1 MIKRLFFLLC
11 MTFCVMQSFAQYHI
25 IGDVTGVDDG
35 SMLYLTLVGREQQ
48 NIDSVKISKGHFE
61 FTGTHVDKP
70 LWALV
75 KINNNFV
82 SLADF
87 YLEDGTI
94 KITGERFSTRCT
106 GTPNNE
112 AYREYNDSIGS
123 LLSEIGRVHYDG
135 VLSKDSL
142 LRERSFKVEK
152 ELEQLLVSREE
163 SFVKK
168 YPSFPISVRVIE
180 YRARNAQS
188 KHIMTLLDYLAPEL
202 QTDSVVSE
210 LRNYALRLSKTE
222 GGAIAPDFS
231 LANKDG
237 KKVSLSDFRG
247 KYVLI
252 DFWASWCAPCR
263 ASFPSIVKIYQKYK
277 SRNFEIIGVSLDR
290 SEKAWHKALSE
301 ETAPWVQ
308 LLDAKGFVAK
318 EYAVM
323 AIPHLVLISPE
334 GKIIGS
340 FDKAEIDRELVE
352 LFGN

>member
-1 MIKRLFFLLC
+1 MCFFTRLRLMSNLLAISLYFSPS
-11 MTFCVMQSFAQYHI
+11 MSRALKISFA
-25 IGDVTGVDDG
+25 
-35 SMLYLTLVGREQQ
+35 
-48 NIDSVKISKGHFE
+48 
-61 FTGTHVDKP
+61 
-70 LWALV
+70 
-75 KINNNFV
+75 
-82 SLADF
+82 
-87 YLEDGTI
+87 
-94 KITGERFSTRCT
+94 GE
-106 GTPNNE
+106 
-112 AYREYNDSIGS
+112 
-123 LLSEIGRVHYDG
+123 
-135 VLSKDSL
+135 
-142 LRERSFKVEK
+142 ER
-152 ELEQLLVSREE
+152 
-163 SFVKK
+163 
-168 YPSFPISVRVIE
+168 
-180 YRARNAQS
+180 
-188 KHIMTLLDYLAPEL
+188 
-202 QTDSVVSE
+202 
-210 LRNYALRLSKTE
+210 E

-290 SEKAWHKALSE
+290 SEKAWRKALSE

-334 GKIIGS
+334 GKIIGL
-340 FDKAEIDRELVE
+340 FDKAEINRELVE